1 MLLIIILILYSL
13 MHLEKL
19 INMEIKKAKKQ
30 DCKSVY
36 SLVSILKENL
46 DYNNL
51 NCLLIII
58 FVKMVF
64 SIIYYGKIII
74 QLVLLV

>member
-1 MLLIIILILYSL
+1 